1 MSAFIQSIISEFS
14 TQCSTRENV
23 LVANGNAQPPAMAYH
38 LHVPRIELT
47 VKGVLSMLLPKGTD
61 RVVKC
66 ERAVGTITYIP
77 ANGWNSPQW
86 ESPVI
91 CMSIVFWKQDV
102 GFSISNWDGT
112 HFKEVEKFNLQNSSS
127 TVRDRL
133 LELAESMAWAQDK
146 TSETFSHII
155 YALLND
161 LLHQVVEGMNADKMP
176 YSLLDEIKSHIDSHY
191 HMDISRESVADAF
204 NISPGYL
211 SRLFSRESDM
221 KFNEYLK
228 LARISRSKTLLI
240 NTTMK
245 INEVSEKCG
254 FTDTNYFCKVF
265 RDINDCTPL
274 EYRRKN
280 KGASL
285 S

>member
-1 MSAFIQSIISEFS
+1 MATFIQSILSEFS
-14 TQCSTRENV
+14 AQGSIDKGV
-23 LVANGNAQPPAMAYH
+23 LVANGNMQAPAMAYH

-47 VKGVLSMLLPKGTD
+47 VKGALSMLLPKGVD
-61 RVVKC
+61 RIVKY
-66 ERAVGTITYIP
+66 ERPVGTITYIP
-77 ANGWNSPQW
+77 ANSWNSPLW

-112 HFKEVEKFNLQNSSS
+112 QFKEVEKYNLQNSSS

-133 LELAESMAWAQDK
+133 LDLAESLAWSQDT
-146 TSETFSHII
+146 TSETFAHVV
-155 YALLND
+155 YALIND
-161 LLHQVVEGMNADKMP
+161 LLYQITDGLNNQRGP
-176 YSLLDEIKSHIDSHY
+176 FSLLDEIKSYIDSHY
-191 HMDISRESVADAF
+191 HTDISRESVAETF

-211 SRLFSRESDM
+211 SRLFSKESDV

-228 LARISRSKTLLI
+228 LARISRSKTLLT
-240 NTTMK
+240 NSNMK

-280 KGASL
+280 KGARS
-285 S
+285 

>member
-1 MSAFIQSIISEFS
+1 MGVFIQSILSEFS
-14 TQCSTRENV
+14 SLCSGRESI
-23 LVANGNAQPPAMAYH
+23 LVANGNAQAPAMAYH
-38 LHVPRIELT
+38 LHVPRIELA
-47 VKGVLSMLLPKGTD
+47 VKGELSMLIPKGTD
-61 RVVKC
+61 RVVKY
-66 ERAVGTITYIP
+66 ERPVGSITYIP

-112 HFKEVEKFNLQNSSS
+112 QFKEVEKFNLQNSSS

-133 LELAESMAWAQDK
+133 LELAESLAWSQDK
-146 TSETFSHII
+146 TGETFAHIV

-161 LLHQVVEGMNADKMP
+161 ILHQVTEGLYNHKAP
-176 YSLLDEIKSHIDSHY
+176 VSLIDEIKKHIDSHY
-191 HMDISRESVADAF
+191 HADITRESVADAF

-211 SRLFSRESDM
+211 SRLFSKEADI

-228 LARISRSKTLLI
+228 FARISRSKTLLT
-240 NTTMK
+240 NTNMK
-245 INEVSEKCG
+245 INEVADKCG
-254 FTDTNYFCKVF
+254 FTDANYFCKVF

-285 S
+285 

>member
-1 MSAFIQSIISEFS
+1 MAAFIQSILSEFS
-14 TQCSTRENV
+14 SQGSATESV
-23 LVANGNAQPPAMAYH
+23 LVASGNAQPPAMAYH
-38 LHVPRIELT
+38 LHVPRIELV
-47 VKGVLSMLLPKGTD
+47 VKGALTMLLPSGSD
-61 RVVKC
+61 RVIKC
-66 ERAVGTITYIP
+66 TRPVGAVTYIP
-77 ANGWNSPQW
+77 ANSWNLPQW

-112 HFKEVEKFNLQNSSS
+112 RFKEVEKFNLQNSSS

-133 LELAESMAWAQDK
+133 LELAESLAWAQDR
-146 TSETFSHII
+146 TGETFAHIV

-161 LLHQVVEGMNADKMP
+161 LLYQITEGMNNHKGTFT
-176 YSLLDEIKSHIDSHY
+176 LLDEIKSHLDSHY
-191 HMDISRESVADAF
+191 HMEINRESVAETF

-211 SRLFSRESDM
+211 SRLFSRESDI

-228 LARISRSKTLLI
+228 LVRISRSKTLL
-240 NTTMK
+240 TTTNLK
-245 INEVSEKCG
+245 INEISGKCG

-265 RDINDCTPL
+265 RDSNDCTPL

-280 KGASL
+280 KGASQ
-285 S
+285 

>member
-1 MSAFIQSIISEFS
+1 MGNFIQSILSEFS
-14 TQCSTRENV
+14 AQGSLSESV
-23 LVANGNAQPPAMAYH
+23 LVANGNAQAPAMAYH

-47 VKGVLSMLLPKGTD
+47 VKGALSMLLPKGVD
-61 RVVKC
+61 RIVKY
-66 ERAVGTITYIP
+66 ERPVGTITYIP
-77 ANGWNSPQW
+77 ANSWNSPQW

-91 CMSIVFWKQDV
+91 CMSVVFWKQDV
-102 GFSISNWDGT
+102 GFSISNWDGAQ
-112 HFKEVEKFNLQNSSS
+112 FKEVEKFNLQNSSS

-133 LELAESMAWAQDK
+133 LDLAESLAWSQDS
-146 TSETFSHII
+146 TGETFAHVV
-155 YALLND
+155 YALIND
-161 LLHQVVEGMNADKMP
+161 LLYQISDGLNNP
-176 YSLLDEIKSHIDSHY
+176 RGPFSLLDEIKSHIDSHY
-191 HMDISRESVADAF
+191 HTDISRESIAETF

-211 SRLFSRESDM
+211 SRLFSKESDV

-228 LARISRSKTLLI
+228 LARISRSKALL
-240 NTTMK
+240 TTTNLK
-245 INEVSEKCG
+245 INEVSQKCG

-285 S
+285 

>member
-1 MSAFIQSIISEFS
+1 MATFIQSILSEFS
-14 TQCSTRENV
+14 AQGSIDKGV
-23 LVANGNAQPPAMAYH
+23 MVANGNTQAPAMAYH

-47 VKGVLSMLLPKGTD
+47 VKGTLRMLLPKGVD
-61 RVVKC
+61 LIVKY
-66 ERAVGTITYIP
+66 ERPVGTITYIP
-77 ANGWNSPQW
+77 ANSWNSPLW

-112 HFKEVEKFNLQNSSS
+112 QFKEVEKYNLQNSSS

-133 LELAESMAWAQDK
+133 LDLAESLAWSQDT
-146 TSETFSHII
+146 TSETFAHVV

-161 LLHQVVEGMNADKMP
+161 LLYQITDGLNNQRAP
-176 YSLLDEIKSHIDSHY
+176 FSLLDEIKSHIDSHY
-191 HMDISRESVADAF
+191 HTDISRESVAETF

-211 SRLFSRESDM
+211 SRLFSKESDV

-228 LARISRSKTLLI
+228 LARISRSKTLLT
-240 NTTMK
+240 NTNLK

-280 KGASL
+280 KGARS
-285 S
+285 

>member
-1 MSAFIQSIISEFS
+1 MATFIQSILSEFS
-14 TQCSTRENV
+14 AQGSIDKGV
-23 LVANGNAQPPAMAYH
+23 MGANGNTQAPAMAYH

-47 VKGVLSMLLPKGTD
+47 VKGTLRMLLPKGVD
-61 RVVKC
+61 RIVKY
-66 ERAVGTITYIP
+66 ERPVGTITYIP
-77 ANGWNSPQW
+77 ANSWNSPLW

-112 HFKEVEKFNLQNSSS
+112 QFKEVEKYNLQNSSS

-133 LELAESMAWAQDK
+133 LDLAESLAWSQDT
-146 TSETFSHII
+146 TSETFAHLV

-161 LLHQVVEGMNADKMP
+161 LLYQITDGLNNQRAP
-176 YSLLDEIKSHIDSHY
+176 FSLLDEIKSHIDSHY
-191 HMDISRESVADAF
+191 HTDISRESVAETF

-211 SRLFSRESDM
+211 SRLFSKESDV

-228 LARISRSKTLLI
+228 LARISRSKTLLT
-240 NTTMK
+240 NTNLK

-280 KGASL
+280 KGARS
-285 S
+285 

>member
-1 MSAFIQSIISEFS
+1 MAAFIQSILSEFS
-14 TQCSTRENV
+14 SQGSATESV
-23 LVANGNAQPPAMAYH
+23 LVASGNAQPPAMAYH
-38 LHVPRIELT
+38 LHVPRIELV
-47 VKGVLSMLLPKGTD
+47 VKGALTMLLPSGSD
-61 RVVKC
+61 RVIKC
-66 ERAVGTITYIP
+66 TRPVGAVTYIP
-77 ANGWNSPQW
+77 ANSWNSPQW

-112 HFKEVEKFNLQNSSS
+112 RFKEVEKFNLQNSSS

-133 LELAESMAWAQDK
+133 LELAESLAWAQDR
-146 TSETFSHII
+146 TGETFAHIV

-161 LLHQVVEGMNADKMP
+161 LLYQITEGMNNHKGTFT
-176 YSLLDEIKSHIDSHY
+176 LLDEIKSHLDSHY
-191 HMDISRESVADAF
+191 HMEINRESVAETF

-211 SRLFSRESDM
+211 SRLFSRESDI

-228 LARISRSKTLLI
+228 LVRISRSQTLL
-240 NTTMK
+240 TTTNLK
-245 INEVSEKCG
+245 INEISGKCG

-265 RDINDCTPL
+265 RDSNDCTPL

-280 KGASL
+280 KGASQ
-285 S
+285 

>member
-14 TQCSTRENV
+14 TQCSTRESV

-204 NISPGYL
+204 NISPSYL

>member
-14 TQCSTRENV
+14 TQCSTRESV

-127 TVRDRL
+127 TMRDRL

>member
-1 MSAFIQSIISEFS
+1 MGTFIQSILSEFS
-14 TQCSTRENV
+14 AEGAINESV
-23 LVANGNAQPPAMAYH
+23 LVANGNAQAPAMAYH

-47 VKGVLSMLLPKGTD
+47 VKGALSMLLPKGVD
-61 RVVKC
+61 RIVKY
-66 ERAVGTITYIP
+66 ERPVGTITYIP
-77 ANGWNSPQW
+77 ANSWNSPQW

-91 CMSIVFWKQDV
+91 CMSVVFWKQDV

-112 HFKEVEKFNLQNSSS
+112 QFKEVEKYNLQNSSS

-133 LELAESMAWAQDK
+133 LDLAESQAWSQDN
-146 TSETFSHII
+146 TDETFAHVI
-155 YALLND
+155 YALIND
-161 LLHQVVEGMNADKMP
+161 LLYQITDGLTNQRGP
-176 YSLLDEIKSHIDSHY
+176 FSLLDEIKSHIDSHY
-191 HMDISRESVADAF
+191 HTDISRESVAETF

-211 SRLFSRESDM
+211 SRLFSKESDV

-228 LARISRSKTLLI
+228 LARITRSKALLI
-240 NTTMK
+240 NTNLK

-280 KGASL
+280 KGVSL
-285 S
+285 

>member
-14 TQCSTRENV
+14 TQCSTRESV

-112 HFKEVEKFNLQNSSS
+112 HFKEVLKFNLQNSSS

>member
-1 MSAFIQSIISEFS
+1 MGTFIQSILSEFS
-14 TQCSTRENV
+14 AEGAINESV
-23 LVANGNAQPPAMAYH
+23 LVANGNAQAPAMAYH

-47 VKGVLSMLLPKGTD
+47 VKGALSMLLPKGVD
-61 RVVKC
+61 RIVKY
-66 ERAVGTITYIP
+66 ERPVGTITYIP
-77 ANGWNSPQW
+77 ANSWNSPQW

-91 CMSIVFWKQDV
+91 CMSVVFWKQDV

-112 HFKEVEKFNLQNSSS
+112 QFKEVEKYNLQNSSS

-133 LELAESMAWAQDK
+133 LDLAESLAWSQDN
-146 TSETFSHII
+146 TDETFAHVI
-155 YALLND
+155 YALIND
-161 LLHQVVEGMNADKMP
+161 LLYQITDGLTNQRGP
-176 YSLLDEIKSHIDSHY
+176 FSLLDEIKSHIDSHY
-191 HMDISRESVADAF
+191 HTDISRESGAETF

-211 SRLFSRESDM
+211 SRLFSKESDV

-228 LARISRSKTLLI
+228 LARITRSKALLI
-240 NTTMK
+240 NTNLK

-280 KGASL
+280 KGVSL
-285 S
+285 

>member
-1 MSAFIQSIISEFS
+1 MATFIQSILSEFS
-14 TQCSTRENV
+14 AQGSIDKGV
-23 LVANGNAQPPAMAYH
+23 MVANGNMQAPAMAYH

-47 VKGVLSMLLPKGTD
+47 VKGTLRMLLPKGVD
-61 RVVKC
+61 RIVKY
-66 ERAVGTITYIP
+66 ERPVGTITYIP
-77 ANGWNSPQW
+77 ANSWNSPLW

-91 CMSIVFWKQDV
+91 CMALVFWKQDV

-112 HFKEVEKFNLQNSSS
+112 QFKEVEKYNLQNSSS

-133 LELAESMAWAQDK
+133 LDLAESLAWSQDT
-146 TSETFSHII
+146 TSETFAHVV

-161 LLHQVVEGMNADKMP
+161 LLYQITDGLNNQRAP
-176 YSLLDEIKSHIDSHY
+176 FSLLDEIKSHIDSHY
-191 HMDISRESVADAF
+191 HTDISRESVAETF

-211 SRLFSRESDM
+211 SRLFSKESDV

-228 LARISRSKTLLI
+228 LARISRSKTLLT
-240 NTTMK
+240 NTNLK

-280 KGASL
+280 KGARS
-285 S
+285 

>member
-1 MSAFIQSIISEFS
+1 MSTFIQSILSEFS
-14 TQCSTRENV
+14 TQCSTTESV

-66 ERAVGTITYIP
+66 ERGVGTITYIP

-112 HFKEVEKFNLQNSSS
+112 HFKEVDKFNLQNSSS

-133 LELAESMAWAQDK
+133 LELAESMAWTQDQA
-146 TSETFSHII
+146 SETFSHII

-161 LLHQVVEGMNADKMP
+161 LLHQVAEGMNAYKIP
-176 YSLLDEIKSHIDSHY
+176 FSLLDEIKSHIDSHY

-211 SRLFSRESDM
+211 SRLFSRESDV

-240 NTTMK
+240 NTTLK

-280 KGASL
+280 KGTSL

>member
-1 MSAFIQSIISEFS
+1 MATFIQSILSEFS
-14 TQCSTRENV
+14 AQSSIDKGV
-23 LVANGNAQPPAMAYH
+23 MVANGNTQAPAMAYH

-47 VKGVLSMLLPKGTD
+47 VKGTLRMLLPKGVD
-61 RVVKC
+61 RIVKY
-66 ERAVGTITYIP
+66 ERPVGTITYIP
-77 ANGWNSPQW
+77 ANSWNSPLW

-112 HFKEVEKFNLQNSSS
+112 QFKEVEKYNLQNSSS

-133 LELAESMAWAQDK
+133 LDLAESLAWSQDT
-146 TSETFSHII
+146 TSETFAHVV

-161 LLHQVVEGMNADKMP
+161 LLYQITDGLNNQRAP
-176 YSLLDEIKSHIDSHY
+176 FSLLDEIKSHIDSHY
-191 HMDISRESVADAF
+191 HTDISRESVAETF

-211 SRLFSRESDM
+211 SRLFSKESDV

-228 LARISRSKTLLI
+228 LARISRSKTLLT
-240 NTTMK
+240 NTNLK

-280 KGASL
+280 KGARS
-285 S
+285 

>member
-1 MSAFIQSIISEFS
+1 MPAFIQSILSEFS
-14 TQCSTRENV
+14 AQSSTSESV
-23 LVANGNAQPPAMAYH
+23 LVANGNAQPPAMAYY
-38 LHVPRIELT
+38 LHVPRIEVT
-47 VKGVLSMLLPKGTD
+47 VKGGLSMLLPKGSD
-61 RVVKC
+61 RVIKC
-66 ERAVGTITYIP
+66 ERSVGTITYIP
-77 ANGWNSPQW
+77 ANSWNSPQW

-112 HFKEVEKFNLQNSSS
+112 QFKEVEKFNLQNSSS

-146 TSETFSHII
+146 TSETFAHIV

-161 LLHQVVEGMNADKMP
+161 LLYQVAEGMNNP
-176 YSLLDEIKSHIDSHY
+176 RGPFSLLDGIKSHIDSHY
-191 HMDISRESVADAF
+191 HMEISRESVAEAF

-211 SRLFSRESDM
+211 SRLFSRESDV

-228 LARISRSKTLLI
+228 LARISRSKTLLT

-245 INEVSEKCG
+245 INEVAEKCG

>member
-1 MSAFIQSIISEFS
+1 MPAFIQSILSEFS
-14 TQCSTRENV
+14 AQSSTSESV
-23 LVANGNAQPPAMAYH
+23 LVANGDAQPPAMAYY
-38 LHVPRIELT
+38 LHVPRIEVT
-47 VKGVLSMLLPKGTD
+47 VKGGLSMLLPKGSD
-61 RVVKC
+61 RIIKC
-66 ERAVGTITYIP
+66 ERSVGTITYIP
-77 ANGWNSPQW
+77 ANSWNSPQW
-86 ESPVI
+86 ESPII

-112 HFKEVEKFNLQNSSS
+112 QFKEVEKFNLQNSSS

-146 TSETFSHII
+146 TSETFAHIV

-161 LLHQVVEGMNADKMP
+161 LLYQVAEGMNNP
-176 YSLLDEIKSHIDSHY
+176 RGPFSLLDGIKSHIDSHY
-191 HMDISRESVADAF
+191 HMEISRESVAEAF

-211 SRLFSRESDM
+211 SRLFSRESDV

-228 LARISRSKTLLI
+228 LARISRSKTLLT

-245 INEVSEKCG
+245 INKVAEKCG

-280 KGASL
+280 KGANL

>member
-1 MSAFIQSIISEFS
+1 MATFIQSILSEFS
-14 TQCSTRENV
+14 AQGSIDKGV
-23 LVANGNAQPPAMAYH
+23 MVANGNTQAPAMAYH

-47 VKGVLSMLLPKGTD
+47 VKGTLRMLLPKGVD
-61 RVVKC
+61 RIVKY
-66 ERAVGTITYIP
+66 ERPVGTITYIP
-77 ANGWNSPQW
+77 ANSWNSPLW

-112 HFKEVEKFNLQNSSS
+112 QFKEVEKYNLQNSSS

-133 LELAESMAWAQDK
+133 LDLAESLAWSQDT
-146 TSETFSHII
+146 TSETFAHVV

-161 LLHQVVEGMNADKMP
+161 LLYQITDGLNNQRAP
-176 YSLLDEIKSHIDSHY
+176 FSLLDEIKSHIDSHY
-191 HMDISRESVADAF
+191 HTDISRESVAETF
-204 NISPGYL
+204 NISPSYL
-211 SRLFSRESDM
+211 SRLFSKESDV

-228 LARISRSKTLLI
+228 LARISRSKTLLT
-240 NTTMK
+240 NTNLK

-280 KGASL
+280 KGARS
-285 S
+285 

>member
-1 MSAFIQSIISEFS
+1 MATFIQSILSEFS
-14 TQCSTRENV
+14 AQGSIEKGV
-23 LVANGNAQPPAMAYH
+23 MVANGNTQAPAMAYH

-47 VKGVLSMLLPKGTD
+47 VKGTLSMLLPKGVD
-61 RVVKC
+61 RIVKY
-66 ERAVGTITYIP
+66 ERPVGTITYIP
-77 ANGWNSPQW
+77 ANSWNSPLW

-112 HFKEVEKFNLQNSSS
+112 QFKEVEKYNLQNSSS
-127 TVRDRL
+127 TIRDRL
-133 LELAESMAWAQDK
+133 LDLAESLAWSQDT
-146 TSETFSHII
+146 TSETFAHVV
-155 YALLND
+155 YALIND
-161 LLHQVVEGMNADKMP
+161 LLYQITDGLNNQRGP
-176 YSLLDEIKSHIDSHY
+176 FSLLDEIKSHVDSHY
-191 HMDISRESVADAF
+191 HTDISRESVAETF
-204 NISPGYL
+204 NISTGYL
-211 SRLFSRESDM
+211 SRLFSKESDV

-228 LARISRSKTLLI
+228 LARISRSKTLLT
-240 NTTMK
+240 NTNLK

-280 KGASL
+280 KGARS
-285 S
+285 

>member
-1 MSAFIQSIISEFS
+1 MSTFIQSILSEFS
-14 TQCSTRENV
+14 TQCSTTESV

-66 ERAVGTITYIP
+66 ERGVGTVTYIP

-112 HFKEVEKFNLQNSSS
+112 HFKEVDKFNLQNSSS

-133 LELAESMAWAQDK
+133 LELAESMAWTHDEA
-146 TSETFSHII
+146 SETFSHII

-161 LLHQVVEGMNADKMP
+161 LLHQVAEGMNAYKIP
-176 YSLLDEIKSHIDSHY
+176 FSLLDEIKSHIDSHY

-211 SRLFSRESDM
+211 SRLFSRESDV

-240 NTTMK
+240 NTTLK

-280 KGASL
+280 KGTSL

>member
-14 TQCSTRENV
+14 TQCSTRESV

-161 LLHQVVEGMNADKMP
+161 LLHQVVEGMNADKMA

-245 INEVSEKCG
+245 IIIIIISEKPLM
-254 FTDTNYFCKVF
+254 F
-265 RDINDCTPL
+265 RSIDLN
-274 EYRRKN
+274 
-280 KGASL
+280 
-285 S
+285 

>member
-1 MSAFIQSIISEFS
+1 MAAFIQSILSEFS
-14 TQCSTRENV
+14 TQGSTTESV
-23 LVANGNAQPPAMAYH
+23 LVASGNAQPPAMAYH
-38 LHVPRIELT
+38 LHVPRIELV
-47 VKGVLSMLLPKGTD
+47 VKGALTMLLPKGSD
-61 RVVKC
+61 RVIKC
-66 ERAVGTITYIP
+66 TRPVGTITYIP
-77 ANGWNSPQW
+77 ANSWNSPQW

-112 HFKEVEKFNLQNSSS
+112 RFKEVEKFNLQHSSS

-133 LELAESMAWAQDK
+133 LELAESLAWAQDR
-146 TSETFSHII
+146 TGETFAHIV

-161 LLHQVVEGMNADKMP
+161 LLYQITEGLNNHKGTFT
-176 YSLLDEIKSHIDSHY
+176 LLDEIKSHLDSHY
-191 HMDISRESVADAF
+191 HMEINRESVAETF

-211 SRLFSRESDM
+211 SRLFSRESDI

-228 LARISRSKTLLI
+228 LVRISRSKTLLT
-240 NTTMK
+240 NTNLK
-245 INEVSEKCG
+245 INEISEKCG

-265 RDINDCTPL
+265 RDSNDCTPL

-280 KGASL
+280 KGASQ
-285 S
+285 

>member
-1 MSAFIQSIISEFS
+1 MATFIQSILSEFS
-14 TQCSTRENV
+14 AQGSIDKGIM
-23 LVANGNAQPPAMAYH
+23 VANGNTPAPAMAYH

-47 VKGVLSMLLPKGTD
+47 VKGTLSMLLPKGVD
-61 RVVKC
+61 RIVKY
-66 ERAVGTITYIP
+66 ERPVGTITYIP
-77 ANGWNSPQW
+77 TNSWNSPLW

-112 HFKEVEKFNLQNSSS
+112 QFKEVEKYNLQNSSS

-133 LELAESMAWAQDK
+133 LDLAESLAWSQDN
-146 TSETFSHII
+146 TSETFAHVV
-155 YALLND
+155 YALIND
-161 LLHQVVEGMNADKMP
+161 LLYQITDGLNNQRGP
-176 YSLLDEIKSHIDSHY
+176 FSLLDEIKSYIDSHY
-191 HMDISRESVADAF
+191 HTDISRESVAETF

-211 SRLFSRESDM
+211 SRLFSKESDV

-228 LARISRSKTLLI
+228 LARISRSKTLLT

-280 KGASL
+280 KGARS
-285 S
+285 

>member
-14 TQCSTRENV
+14 TQCSTRESV
-23 LVANGNAQPPAMAYH
+23 LVANGNAQPPTMAYH

>member
-1 MSAFIQSIISEFS
+1 MAAFIQSILSEFS
-14 TQCSTRENV
+14 SQGSATESV
-23 LVANGNAQPPAMAYH
+23 LVASGNAQPPAMAYH
-38 LHVPRIELT
+38 LHVPRIELV
-47 VKGVLSMLLPKGTD
+47 VKGALTMLLPSGSD
-61 RVVKC
+61 RVIKC
-66 ERAVGTITYIP
+66 TRPVGAVTYIP
-77 ANGWNSPQW
+77 ANSWNSPQW

-112 HFKEVEKFNLQNSSS
+112 RFKEVEKFNLQNSSS

-133 LELAESMAWAQDK
+133 LELAESLAWAQDR
-146 TSETFSHII
+146 TGETFAHIV

-161 LLHQVVEGMNADKMP
+161 LLYQITEGMNNHKGTFT
-176 YSLLDEIKSHIDSHY
+176 LLDEIKSHLDSHY
-191 HMDISRESVADAF
+191 HMEINRESVAETF

-211 SRLFSRESDM
+211 SRLFSRESDI

-228 LARISRSKTLLI
+228 LVRISRSKTLL
-240 NTTMK
+240 TTTNLK
-245 INEVSEKCG
+245 INEISGKCG

-265 RDINDCTPL
+265 RDSNDCTPL

-280 KGASL
+280 KGASQ
-285 S
+285 